1 MPTAS
6 AAQRESSPRRGP
18 GAPLGVE
25 HGLAKLDD
33 HRVRIIRA
41 LHREGVPNAVISRAT
56 RVSATTVAQVVL
68 RRTWRHVLDE
78 AR

>member
-1 MPTAS
+1 MPQ
-6 AAQRESSPRRGP
+6 AAAAPKEITPRRGP
-18 GAPLGVE
+18 GAPPGE
-25 HGLAKLDD
+25 AHGRAVLTDDRVRLLRELHRQGFTKAKLA
-33 HRVRIIRA
+33 RA
-41 LHREGVPNAVISRAT
+41 F